1 MYKTNTINLILLGKN
16 VVASLKTNRTEYPSI
31 FHVQCEI
38 LIRNDGRVK
47 RCSSCSHHRK
57 SLMAMA
63 TRKQKDDDKTNP
75 SSHTAYVTLR
85 TPEKISRLHRLQ
97 QERKS
102 ALMCI
107 NRLKQKIADIIDRD
121 GITVDNELHE
131 DLKVITAEHT
141 KEIEASNPHDGFKR
155 LFWEQQQ
162 KAASFK
168 NSKSMRWHPL
178 FIKWCIYLRHLSG
191 SAYDMLRKSNCVK
204 LPSQKTLRD
213 YTYYTSTNIGFSD
226 AVDEQLLRM
235 ADMSKE
241 MNKYVGLVFDEV
253 HIRAD
258 LVFDKHEGSLLG
270 FVNLG
275 EVNNHLMRFE
285 GEVVGEEEELK
296 QLANSMVVFMVRAL
310 FYDFNFPYVQFACNT
325 LSGDILMEPLWETV
339 FRLERMG
346 LAVLTLTCDG
356 ASSNRRLWKL
366 HSSDKCNELEH
377 KVPNVFAPGRFLYF
391 FCDPPHLL
399 KTTRNS
405 WYNKHRHLWVRIAT

>member
-141 KEIEASNPHDGFKR
+141 KEIEASNPDLQSPVSCPH
-155 LFWEQQQ
+155 
-162 KAASFK
+162 
-168 NSKSMRWHPL
+168 
-178 FIKWCIYLRHLSG
+178 
-191 SAYDMLRKSNCVK
+191 AYQI
-204 LPSQKTLRD
+204 P
-213 YTYYTSTNIGFSD
+213 
-226 AVDEQLLRM
+226 
-235 ADMSKE
+235 
-241 MNKYVGLVFDEV
+241 
-253 HIRAD
+253 
-258 LVFDKHEGSLLG
+258 SLL
-270 FVNLG
+270 
-275 EVNNHLMRFE
+275 
-285 GEVVGEEEELK
+285 
-296 QLANSMVVFMVRAL
+296 
-310 FYDFNFPYVQFACNT
+310 
-325 LSGDILMEPLWETV
+325 
-339 FRLERMG
+339 
-346 LAVLTLTCDG
+346 
-356 ASSNRRLWKL
+356 
-366 HSSDKCNELEH
+366 
-377 KVPNVFAPGRFLYF
+377 
-391 FCDPPHLL
+391 
-399 KTTRNS
+399 
-405 WYNKHRHLWVRIAT
+405 